1 MPLHGDPVNTSSDLD
16 LSVKVSQIRYYSGHA
31 PSGGV
36 ALRVDFSGDG
46 DGAEKVSRVLRDQIE
61 NQWVATSFTS
71 DVKTVRLQVWRQE
84 QLVGECGVQFSRQC
98 HKLGRKVVRL
108 VGSKKDHSAEHGKYI
123 GELVVEWRCLAFD
136 SSSNSSAERISPI
149 LSPTSFANMSF
160 NNDAH
165 SHLSLSEANPLSTLL
180 SSPAVETTIQA
191 MAFLGAFVS
200 LLSVTVFSDPIMFG
214 VGMTLFITAFLKHAQ
229 SMALSLIRDASGGGG
244 DGSSPPSPSS
254 QYRTMHAA
262 SMRIPRMENLH

>member
-123 GELVVEWRCLAFD
+123 GELVVEWRCLASWRCEAAAAGLQVASASLYALALLGLATV
-136 SSSNSSAERISPI
+136 SSS
-149 LSPTSFANMSF
+149 LFSF
-160 NNDAH
+160 
-165 SHLSLSEANPLSTLL
+165 
-180 SSPAVETTIQA
+180 IR
-191 MAFLGAFVS
+191 
-200 LLSVTVFSDPIMFG
+200 SV
-214 VGMTLFITAFLKHAQ
+214 
-229 SMALSLIRDASGGGG
+229 
-244 DGSSPPSPSS
+244 GSSVLLQRSVGNSCALRKFVLFV
-254 QYRTMHAA
+254 RTF
-262 SMRIPRMENLH
+262 S

>member
-1 MPLHGDPVNTSSDLD
+1 MSLHGDPVNSSSDLD
-16 LSVKVSQIRYYSGHA
+16 LSIKVSQIRYYSGHA
-31 PSGGV
+31 PSDSNGV

-46 DGAEKVSRVLRDQIE
+46 DGAGKVSRVLRDRIE

-71 DVKTVRLQVWRQE
+71 DMKTVRLQVWRQE

-98 HKLGRKVVRL
+98 HKLGQKVVRL
-108 VGSKKDHSAEHGKYI
+108 VGSKADHSAEHGKYI

-149 LSPTSFANMSF
+149 LSPTSFANTSF
-160 NNDAH
+160 NNH
-165 SHLSLSEANPLSTLL
+165 PHLSLSDASPLSTLL

-200 LLSVTVFSDPIMFG
+200 LLSVTVFHDPVMFG
-214 VGMTLFITAFLKHAQ
+214 VGVTLFITAFLKHAQ
-229 SMALSLIRDASGGGG
+229 SMALSLIRDASGG

-254 QYRTMHAA
+254 QYRTVHAA
-262 SMRIPRMENLH
+262 SMRIPRMEHLH